1 MNTSLLNRVFS
12 FTGASIVIGVL
23 GFMSGMVTLF
33 VDINQTISIQWLLF
47 AILLMT
53 SVIIIL
59 LKAHFDIAQTQ
70 VLPQNYEI
78 PIRYF
83 EDENL
88 FIIKK
93 NESFVNNIIVG
104 CYLKQNDIERLA
116 YVGVIHLVQEKVIQ
130 IKIRADLGVC
140 DKIPENSEALKEI
153 VVRPVVPVTAL
164 EHFNSSEK

>member
-1 MNTSLLNRVFS
+1 MNTSLLNRIFS

-23 GFMSGMVTLF
+23 GFMSGLVTLF
-33 VDINQTISIQWLLF
+33 VDINQTVSIQWLLF
-47 AILLMT
+47 VILLMT
-53 SVIIIL
+53 SLIIIL
-59 LKAHFDIAQTQ
+59 LKAHFDIAKIQ
-70 VLPQNYEI
+70 VQPQNYEI

-104 CYLKQNDIERLA
+104 CYLKQDDIERLA

-130 IKIRADLGVC
+130 IKIRADLRVC
-140 DKIPENSEALKEI
+140 DKIPHNSEALKEI

-164 EHFNSSEK
+164 EHFNSLEK